1 MTMSPSSVQ
10 STSRAQI
17 TVVQGD
23 IVRQFDC
30 EAIVNSANEYLIA
43 GGGVCG
49 AIYRAA
55 GRELEPYTKR
65 LAPLGLGESV
75 ISPGFELTARW
86 IIHTRGPK
94 YHTDPDPPRHLA
106 QALESAIR
114 LADQNR
120 VTRVAVPAISMGIY
134 GYPVEEAV
142 PMIVEKALVLSSA
155 VNHLKE
161 IRFVLLESALCDL
174 FERTLR
180 GLLEPVDDGSPS
192 KSLSPDL

>member
-1 MTMSPSSVQ
+1 MSPSFSQSV
-10 STSRAQI
+10 SRAQV
-17 TVVQGD
+17 TVVHGD
-23 IVRQFDC
+23 IVRQLDC
-30 EAIVNSANEYLIA
+30 DAVVNSANEYLIA

-55 GRELEPYTKR
+55 GPALEPHTKR
-65 LAPLGLGESV
+65 MAPLELGEAV

-94 YHTDPDPPRHLA
+94 YHEDPDPPRHLV
-106 QALESAIR
+106 QSLESAIR

-142 PMIVEKALVLSSA
+142 PILVEKALVLSSV

-192 KSLSPDL
+192 KSLRSDL

>member
-1 MTMSPSSVQ
+1 M
-10 STSRAQI
+10 
-17 TVVQGD
+17 
-23 IVRQFDC
+23 RQFDC
-30 EAIVNSANEYLIA
+30 DAIVNSANEYLIA

-94 YHTDPDPPRHLA
+94 YHTDPHPPRHLA
-106 QALESAIR
+106 QALKSAIR

-142 PMIVEKALVLSSA
+142 PILVEKALVLSSA

-161 IRFVLLESALCDL
+161 IRFVLFESALCDV

-180 GLLEPVDDGSPS
+180 GLLEPVGDGPSS
-192 KSLSPDL
+192 KSLRSDL